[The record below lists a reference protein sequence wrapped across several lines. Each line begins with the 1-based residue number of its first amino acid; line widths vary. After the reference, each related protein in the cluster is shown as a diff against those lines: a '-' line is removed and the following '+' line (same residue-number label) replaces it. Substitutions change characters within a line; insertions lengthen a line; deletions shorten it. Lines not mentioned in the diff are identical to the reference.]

1 MAAPEKLF
9 RDALVA
15 DATVSGLISTRCF
28 FLTVPQATQ
37 RPYVVLQMV
46 SEGREAELNDVDRL
60 PQARIQVDII
70 AETMPSAGQVRDAV
84 RARMDAFSSSNLAY
98 SRLINQFTSYDEDTE
113 FPRVVQEYRVTY
125 AE

>member
-1 MAAPEKLF
+1 MASPEKLF

-15 DATVSGLISTRCF
+15 DATVTGLIGTRCF
-28 FLTVPQATQ
+28 FLTAPQGTA
-37 RPYVVLQMV
+37 RPYAVLQMV
-46 SEGREAELNDVDRL
+46 SEGREAVLNGADTL

-70 AETMPSAGQVRDAV
+70 AESMPSAGSVRDAI
-84 RARMDAFSSSNLAY
+84 RSRMDAFSSSALEY

-113 FPRVVQEYRVTY
+113 FPRIVQEYRVTY